1 MTFDIRLHK
10 IYFIDIITSIELK
23 QRTKSFALRV
33 IKLGKS
39 IHADEIDR
47 VLIRQLIRSATSVA
61 ANYRS
66 ALKAKSKRDFS
77 YKVNII
83 EEEADE
89 SYFWL
94 ELIAETGIIRQ
105 EKIQLQIKEASELTA
120 IFTAQ
125 GRTAKNKLNK
135 ESTTPATT

>member
-1 MTFDIRLHK
+1 MTN
-10 IYFIDIITSIELK
+10 IELK

-33 IKLGKS
+33 IRLGKS

-77 YKVNII
+77 YKLNII

-105 EKIQLQIKEASELTA
+105 EKIQLLVKETSELTA

-125 GRTAKNKLNK
+125 GRTAKNKLNNEQK
-135 ESTTPATT
+135 RPVAI

>member
-1 MTFDIRLHK
+1 MTN
-10 IYFIDIITSIELK
+10 IELK

-33 IKLGKS
+33 IRLGKS

-77 YKVNII
+77 YKLNII
-83 EEEADE
+83 QEDADE

-105 EKIQLQIKEASELTA
+105 EKIQLLVKEASELTA

-125 GRTAKNKLNK
+125 GRTAKNKLNNEQK
-135 ESTTPATT
+135 RPVAI

>member
-1 MTFDIRLHK
+1 
-10 IYFIDIITSIELK
+10 
-23 QRTKSFALRV
+23 
-33 IKLGKS
+33 LGKS

-77 YKVNII
+77 YKLNII

-105 EKIQLQIKEASELTA
+105 EKIQLLVKEASELTA

-125 GRTAKNKLNK
+125 GRTEKNKLNNEQK
-135 ESTTPATT
+135 RPVAI

>member
-1 MTFDIRLHK
+1 MMTN
-10 IYFIDIITSIELK
+10 IELK

-77 YKVNII
+77 YKLNII

-94 ELIAETGIIRQ
+94 ELIAESGIIRQ
-105 EKIQLQIKEASELTA
+105 EKVQLLIKESSELTA

-125 GRTAKNKLNK
+125 GRTAKNTLIK
-135 ESTTPATT
+135 EREARAIIQPAR

>member
-1 MTFDIRLHK
+1 MTN
-10 IYFIDIITSIELK
+10 IELK

-33 IKLGKS
+33 IRLGKS

-77 YKVNII
+77 YKLNII

-105 EKIQLQIKEASELTA
+105 EKIQLLVKEASELTA

-125 GRTAKNKLNK
+125 GRTAKNKLNNK
-135 ESTTPATT
+135 HKRPVAI

>member
-1 MTFDIRLHK
+1 MTN
-10 IYFIDIITSIELK
+10 IELK

-33 IKLGKS
+33 IRLGKS

-77 YKVNII
+77 YKLNII

-105 EKIQLQIKEASELTA
+105 EKIQLLVKEASELTA

-125 GRTAKNKLNK
+125 GRTAKNKLNNEQK
-135 ESTTPATT
+135 RPVAI

>member
-1 MTFDIRLHK
+1 MTN
-10 IYFIDIITSIELK
+10 IELK

-39 IHADEIDR
+39 IHADDIDR
-47 VLIRQLIRSATSVA
+47 VLIRQLVRSATSVA

-66 ALKAKSKRDFS
+66 ALKSKSKRDFS
-77 YKVNII
+77 YKLNII

-94 ELIAETGIIRQ
+94 ELIAEAGLLKQ
-105 EKIQLQIKEASELTA
+105 EKVQLLIKESSELTA

-135 ESTTPATT
+135 ERTT